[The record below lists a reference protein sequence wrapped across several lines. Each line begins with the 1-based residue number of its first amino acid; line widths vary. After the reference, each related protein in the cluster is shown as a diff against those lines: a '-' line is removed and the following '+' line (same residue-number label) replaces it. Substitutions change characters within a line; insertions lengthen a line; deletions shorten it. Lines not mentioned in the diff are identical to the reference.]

1 MSIYSSSSISIHCR
15 QVDALHSF
23 LLYYNWSLDW
33 VTVTF
38 FYTVGVV
45 YRRSPSSVHV
55 PRYQIVVLVL
65 VQLLI
70 LGISPSLDLEQGLNL
85 ELSWVLW
92 INTQL
97 RSNIPNIPNKK
108 KKNKTCLPQ
117 QTQKSKSILP
127 FNDLDRRLGEGGG
140 TETQN
145 TGIDGRACAG
155 MGGWGLATV
164 LVFGRDTNLQSLGVT
179 P

>member
-108 KKNKTCLPQ
+108 KKKQDLPSPTNTKEQ
-117 QTQKSKSILP
+117 V
-127 FNDLDRRLGEGGG
+127 DLAVQRSRPEIGGRWGYRNPEYRDRWEGMRG
-140 TETQN
+140 
-145 TGIDGRACAG
+145 DGRMGVGYCTSLWAG
-155 MGGWGLATV
+155 Y
-164 LVFGRDTNLQSLGVT
+164 
-179 P
+179 